1 MARTYERVIII
12 HSLDHA
18 RAALAA
24 AAALDV
30 PVIIASA
37 PGAAAYLG
45 PQWLSEVAALAAAE
59 HPDARVSV
67 LLDCGDAP
75 GHVLAAL
82 RQGIK
87 RIRFTGRAA
96 VAGKL
101 AALAKRQGAE
111 LIRGR
116 RKALDLL
123 DSPDPAAACHRW
135 LAGRSA
141 A

>member
-1 MARTYERVIII
+1 MGRGHERIIII

-18 RAALAA
+18 RAVLAA
-24 AAALDV
+24 AAALGV
-30 PVIIASA
+30 PVTITSAS
-37 PGAAAYLG
+37 GAAAYVG
-45 PQWLSEVAALAAAE
+45 PQWFIEVVELATAA
-59 HPDARVSV
+59 HPDVQVTAI
-67 LLDCGDAP
+67 LDCGDAP

-87 RIRFTGRAA
+87 RVRFTGRAA

-116 RKALDLL
+116 LKALDLQ
-123 DSPDPAAACHRW
+123 DSSDPAAACHRW
-135 LAGRSA
+135 LAGG
-141 A
+141 